1 MNFPAERNLE
11 NDTQTTNEA
20 RLKEISMLINIDK
33 TSKANTTILLN
44 RDSVHPRNDSQNQFQ
59 KQEYEVA

>member
-11 NDTQTTNEA
+11 NDTRTTNEA

-33 TSKANTTILLN
+33 TSNANTTILLN
-44 RDSVHPRNDSQNQFQ
+44 RDSVHPRNNSQNQFQ